1 MEGLRF
7 RGRILLSGHGF
18 RSCVQRFHQLS
29 RRPPSEWARSLF
41 FSTTRQTARNAGD
54 YEDAATD
61 FLEKTYADRS
71 GASSGLSTTY
81 GILSFV
87 GLGLSHCRCQDWWTA
102 RTLWAAKSAQEVEA
116 SRCQRGVSAPPTV
129 SASSAET
136 VRACPPSLRKSRR
149 VSSRLS
155 DRCNKKTARLSVL

>member
-87 GLGLSHCRCQDWWTA
+87 GFLAVCRTVVKKLHFAKADGCQMSDFSLGFQGSP
-102 RTLWAAKSAQEVEA
+102 EFPI
-116 SRCQRGVSAPPTV
+116 G
-129 SASSAET
+129 
-136 VRACPPSLRKSRR
+136 
-149 VSSRLS
+149 
-155 DRCNKKTARLSVL
+155 